1 MQRLMRYLA
10 RAISSRHAIC
20 LCMHIRNVLANSGMH
35 LLYIC
40 RAAAHW
46 EAATSTAQ
54 VMLPITSC
62 HLLCSSLLC
71 LIVTQHQS
79 QQSKPIALPA
89 CRLKGEEA
97 GPPFGHLQVRSWQ
110 HLCAGWL
117 VLHKV
122 ETEGQMAY
130 LHYRRVR
137 VWG

>member
-1 MQRLMRYLA
+1 
-10 RAISSRHAIC
+10 
-20 LCMHIRNVLANSGMH
+20 
-35 LLYIC
+35 
-40 RAAAHW
+40 
-46 EAATSTAQ
+46 
-54 VMLPITSC
+54 MLPITSC
-62 HLLCSSLLC
+62 HVLCSSLLC

-89 CRLKGEEA
+89 CRLEGEEA